1 MQPPYVMSV
10 TKPEGILGRELDERR
25 RAKLSGAVLLATV
38 LMVVLSTLSAIRLI
52 AITVGG

>member
-1 MQPPYVMSV
+1 MQSPYVMSV